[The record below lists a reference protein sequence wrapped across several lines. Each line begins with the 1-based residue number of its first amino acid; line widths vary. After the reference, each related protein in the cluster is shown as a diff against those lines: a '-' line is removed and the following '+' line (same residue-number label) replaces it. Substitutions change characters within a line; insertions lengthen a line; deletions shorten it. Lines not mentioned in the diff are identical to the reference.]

1 MVNGWQALMRDNSKV
16 LGMAEKISSEKNVV
30 LFEIL
35 LHLTKMNSTSHG
47 YRYVFE
53 MMTNLGTPRP
63 LS

>member
-1 MVNGWQALMRDNSKV
+1 MRDNSKV
-16 LGMAEKISSEKNVV
+16 LGMAEQINFQRFSSEKNVV

-35 LHLTKMNSTSHG
+35 LHLAKMNSTSHG